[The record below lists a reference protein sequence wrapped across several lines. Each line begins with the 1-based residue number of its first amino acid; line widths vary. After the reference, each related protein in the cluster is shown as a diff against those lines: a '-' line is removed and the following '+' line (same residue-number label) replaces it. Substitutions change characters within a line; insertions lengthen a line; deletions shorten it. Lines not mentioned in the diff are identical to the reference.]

1 MSGPDVGDCVLREEF
16 ALATVEHTMGGHGL
30 RPVEEG
36 PGDETH
42 HTFRM
47 LLLVYDVS
55 QNAGSEPIRGCLVA
69 AHALLMAGTRD
80 SDLLANAEG
89 VAVTDEELIGVLEE
103 LRGTMIAVA
112 TGGPR
117 IADVNERYQQV
128 FAALETELA
137 ERDIDNPIR
146 YRDLWDWYGRWS
158 TGDLPSYQ
166 SRRTFVSE
174 LVNPLIGRIRA
185 GYAEDAQPTGWA
197 RVDRTVD
204 ELRNRLAAS
213 RNEEGFQTVGLLG
226 RETLISL
233 AQEVYTPELHPPT
246 DGVQPGGTDAKRM
259 LEAYLEIE
267 LASHANEEA
276 RRHAKSALAF
286 ANALQHRRTATF
298 RDAALCTEATTA
310 VVNVVAILAGRRD
323 PE

>member
-1 MSGPDVGDCVLREEF
+1 M
-16 ALATVEHTMGGHGL
+16 
-30 RPVEEG
+30 
-36 PGDETH
+36 
-42 HTFRM
+42 
-47 LLLVYDVS
+47 
-55 QNAGSEPIRGCLVA
+55 
-69 AHALLMAGTRD
+69 
-80 SDLLANAEG
+80 
-89 VAVTDEELIGVLEE
+89 IGVLEE

-117 IADVNERYQQV
+117 IADVNERYQQA

-185 GYAEDAQPTGWA
+185 GYAEEAQPTGWA

-213 RNEEGFQTVGLLG
+213 RNEGSPQTGVGGLRSMGATGSSYGTVGLST
-226 RETLISL
+226 RC
-233 AQEVYTPELHPPT
+233 
-246 DGVQPGGTDAKRM
+246 
-259 LEAYLEIE
+259 
-267 LASHANEEA
+267 A
-276 RRHAKSALAF
+276 RSPLR
-286 ANALQHRRTATF
+286 
-298 RDAALCTEATTA
+298 C
-310 VVNVVAILAGRRD
+310 D
-323 PE
+323 PVG